1 MKKIVSILLSNR
13 QKLENY
19 LAFVVTVIILTFI
32 IFWANNLYFLAFK
45 SNDND
50 FTKTVVASFAGAFFA
65 FLFLR
70 VGEILEKYYQR
81 QLIHFNALVS
91 MEVSLDELGTIIHDN
106 IYLLPSFRTTINSG
120 NVYASTL
127 RPLPIRR
134 DYYEK
139 LHDVELINE
148 LYKLNYDIRRINDD
162 LESANDWYSHIRE
175 IYTTGQMKADHYIEN
190 AKILSENLKLLQAA
204 LILLL
209 DDTIRFHAVVKIRL
223 SMDKP
228 LLTRIMH
235 FIIDKTRQKI
245 VEKQIKAKITQLK
258 EEIEKSAEDS
268 QPRIEKIRKMAEELS

>member
-148 LYKLNYDIRRINDD
+148 LYKLNYDIRRINND

-258 EEIEKSAEDS
+258 EEVEKSAEDS